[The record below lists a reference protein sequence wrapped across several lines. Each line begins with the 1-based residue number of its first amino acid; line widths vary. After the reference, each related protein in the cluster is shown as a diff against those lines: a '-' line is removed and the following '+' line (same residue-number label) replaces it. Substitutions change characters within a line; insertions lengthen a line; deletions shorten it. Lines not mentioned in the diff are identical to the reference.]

1 MDRSKKSTDW
11 EVLGVSAVAGG
22 AGPGGGEFIFHF
34 RREGGA
40 VAVMS
45 CTVYGLALGGLGGSV
60 LGTYSRI
67 TPECAFSINDLDG
80 CAGRLTTAGAGLGAG
95 YGLVYISAFGLHVG
109 NLFLS
114 QSVGGFTITAGA
126 GALTGMA
133 YWKCV
138 GDY

>member
-1 MDRSKKSTDW
+1 MDRSKRSNDW

-22 AGPGGGEFIFHF
+22 AGPAGGEFIFHF
-34 RREGGA
+34 RRDGGA

-45 CTVYGLALGGLGGSV
+45 CSVYGLGVGGMGGSV

-67 TPECAFSINDLDG
+67 TAERSFSINDLDG

-95 YGLVYISAFGLHVG
+95 YGLVYISAFGFSAG

-114 QSVGGFTITAGA
+114 QSVGGFTLTAGA
-126 GALTGMA
+126 GALTGIS